1 MRNLLLLT
9 AVLLSSAASAQ
20 TVQLRLSTGQ
30 DTRSFGPKTCTGN
43 VSVTWTRSGTACD
56 QLSLWLTQP
65 GKDCGDSPATGDV
78 SLDAIPRDTFL
89 SQSGTG
95 TFLVDLGQ
103 LPFPTTDGGGG
114 CGSLAQDAT
123 FRLCGATKT
132 PSGLYGETC
141 STVTRATGMKFVYDG
156 TPPAAPSITSADGLD
171 QALLAQVSE
180 PTGATVIEL
189 HVLRDGAEVTTV
201 RQDVGRG
208 GIRVEEL
215 ENEVTY
221 QLVAYAFDQAENQ
234 SVASEAK
241 EATPTKTN
249 GFMEEYINA
258 GGKETGGCGAAGGG
272 VVGSA
277 VLAALGFWLSS
288 RRNRS

>member
-20 TVQLRLSTGQ
+20 AVQLRLSTGQ
-30 DTRSFGPKTCTGN
+30 ETRSFGPKTCTG
-43 VSVTWTRSGTACD
+43 VVAVTWTRTGTVCD

-78 SLDAIPRDTFL
+78 SLDAISRDTL
-89 SQSGTG
+89 LAQGTG
-95 TFLVDLGQ
+95 NFQVDLSQ
-103 LPFPTTDGGGG
+103 LPFPITDGGGG

-123 FRLCGATKT
+123 FRLCGATKS

-141 STVTRATGMKFVYDG
+141 NTVLRASGMKFVYDG
-156 TPPAAPSITSADGLD
+156 TPPAAPVIEDAQGLD
-171 QALLAQVSE
+171 EALLADVSE

-189 HVLRDGAEVTTV
+189 HVSRDGTEVTTV

-208 GIRVEEL
+208 AIRVEGL
-215 ENEVTY
+215 ENEATY

-234 SVASEAK
+234 SAASEAK

-249 GFMEEYINA
+249 GFMEEYVNA

>member
-9 AVLLSSAASAQ
+9 AVFLSSAAFAQ
-20 TVQLRLSTGQ
+20 PVQLRLSNGQ
-30 DTRSFGPKTCTGN
+30 ETLSFGPKTCSGR
-43 VSVTWTRSGTACD
+43 VSVTWTRTSTIICE
-56 QLSLWLTQP
+56 QVSLWLTQP

-78 SLDAIPRDTFL
+78 SLDAITTTVL
-89 SQSGTG
+89 QQSSTG
-95 TFLVDLGQ
+95 TFLVDVSL
-103 LPFPTTDGGGG
+103 LPFPITDGGGG
-114 CGSLAQDAT
+114 CGSLTQDAT
-123 FRLCGATKT
+123 FRLCGATKLLG
-132 PSGLYGETC
+132 GLANECT
-141 STVTRATGMKFVYDG
+141 TVSRASGMKFVYDG
-156 TPPAAPSITSADGLD
+156 TPPAAPVIEDAQGLD
-171 QALLAQVSE
+171 EAVLADVSE

-189 HVLRDGAEVTTV
+189 HVSRDGAEVTTV
-201 RQDVGRG
+201 RQDVGKG
-208 GIRVEEL
+208 AIRVEGL
-215 ENEVTY
+215 ENEATY

-234 SVASEAK
+234 SAASEAK

-249 GFMEEYINA
+249 GFMEEYVNA